1 MKPIIKLVALTL
13 VLGASWVVVQAQQAR
28 DAAVPRRAR
37 RAGNPLPV
45 RTSTV
50 REKEQ
55 TIAIGAACVTV
66 PSETAS
72 IWIGAGQGLRDIG
85 VKVTAVHVVEGQ
97 RVRKGQ
103 LLFELESD
111 LFGQAVKRQEAALA
125 AAQSELASIH
135 QLRKERAATGVQ
147 LRNAELNR
155 ELAYL
160 DLRIAERDLE
170 RCQIRSPIDGFADVV
185 LTVLGEEVDAGRE
198 VTRIHKL
205 DPIHLRLDFPQ
216 ERLEDVFAGQ
226 DAEVVLDSFPQ
237 EKLSAKV
244 VRIAP
249 QADPETRVLPVVLEM
264 GNASLR
270 IRAGLTGY
278 ARLHIQRK
286 AMIAPTTSIMRRGS
300 QAMVFRMEQGRANIR
315 NVQTGDHL
323 DIGEVE
329 VLSGLQIGDE
339 VVVHGNEFLR
349 DGDLARDDWQTWARR
364 E

>member
-1 MKPIIKLVALTL
+1 MKLIVKLAALTL

-28 DAAVPRRAR
+28 DSAVPRRAR

-50 REKEQ
+50 SEKDQ
-55 TIAIGAACVTV
+55 IIAIGAACVTV
-66 PSETAS
+66 PCETAS
-72 IWIGAGQGLRDIG
+72 IWVGAGLGLRDTG
-85 VKVTAVHVVEGQ
+85 VKVKAVHVVEGQ
-97 RVRKGQ
+97 RIRKGQ

-125 AAQSELASIH
+125 AAKSELASIH
-135 QLRKERAATGVQ
+135 KLRKERAATGLQ

-155 ELAYL
+155 ELAFL
-160 DLRIAERDLE
+160 DLQIAQRDLA

-185 LTVLGEEVDAGRE
+185 MTVLGEEVDTGRE
-198 VTRIHKL
+198 VTKIHKL

-216 ERLEDVFAGQ
+216 ERLDDVFVGQ

-237 EKLSAKV
+237 EKLPAKV

-264 GNASLR
+264 DNASLR
-270 IRAGLTGY
+270 VRAGLTGY
-278 ARLHIQRK
+278 ARLYLRRR
-286 AMIAPTTSIMRRGS
+286 AMIVPTTSIIRRGVE
-300 QAMVFRMEQGRANIR
+300 AMVFRMEQGRASIR
-315 NVQTGDHL
+315 RVQTGDHL

-329 VLSGLQIGDE
+329 ILAGLEIGDE
-339 VVVHGNEFLR
+339 VVIHGNEFLR